1 MNSGLSDPHN
11 QDPASAQRG
20 GTVVFWL
27 LLGLALATL
36 APCIILPEW
45 RHYQSLKLTEQVQEQ
60 RVAQLE
66 DLVERERDRL
76 AAMRTDP
83 GTVARLARRELNYR
97 YEGEQ
102 TVWLGAGVDSIPAR
116 VASGPTAPIELEPV
130 RPPALVERALASLP
144 ELNYDNVFCE
154 PSTRPLVMTMSVG
167 LAVTAFVVFRRPRSD
182 ELSA

>member
-1 MNSGLSDPHN
+1 MNSELPDYHIPDPV
-11 QDPASAQRG
+11 AAERG

-27 LLGLALATL
+27 LLGLAVATL

-45 RHYQSLKLTEQVQEQ
+45 RHYQSLKLAEQVQEQ

-66 DLVERERDRL
+66 ELVEREQDRL
-76 AAMRTDP
+76 EAMRTDP

-102 TVWLGAGVDSIPAR
+102 TVWLGSGADPIPMEL
-116 VASGPTAPIELEPV
+116 ASPPIGPIKLEPV
-130 RPPALVERALASLP
+130 RPPELVERALAPLP
-144 ELNYDNVFCE
+144 ELDYDNVFCE

-167 LAVTAFVVFRRPRSD
+167 LALTAFIIFRRPHADALSD
-182 ELSA
+182 